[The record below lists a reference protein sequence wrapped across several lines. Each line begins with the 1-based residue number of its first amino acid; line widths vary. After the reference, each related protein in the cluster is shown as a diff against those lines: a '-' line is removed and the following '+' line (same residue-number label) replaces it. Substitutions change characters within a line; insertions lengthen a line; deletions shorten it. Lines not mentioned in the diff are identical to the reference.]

1 MFDGLK
7 AKEMYDEA
15 SRQQKLDMVK
25 VIIERR
31 DSSALDFV
39 LQALK
44 QEEDVFVISALVKA
58 SGILGERTII
68 SILQPYLGHKDGRV
82 RANAVE
88 GLEAIGDEMGW
99 PLIVPLLNDEDHRV
113 RANAA
118 RALIHF
124 DEAEARR
131 LVQSLINSQKTKERA
146 TALYFLRTVKVSWSE
161 KMLWS
166 FIEREKQPDLHRL
179 ACGLIAES
187 GTFRSIK
194 FLERLSE
201 NCGEE
206 GKRAYEIALSALRRR
221 NKDCPPDDG
230 GDIAYE
236 GPFAIDEK
244 ETPPPLASVATVEP
258 PTMLRSRPPSSLT
271 NSQWRVLQEKKD
283 EKSVWK
289 AIAPIFVG
297 GCIMALAGMF
307 LLGSG
312 ARSAPSLS
320 TSSSPPSLAAKG
332 KRTKTVKKRKAPAVS
347 KPSYIPARR
356 RSLMETQRRRQ
367 LSLARRKRIVGRR
380 KERHW

>member
-25 VIIERR
+25 VIIERK

-39 LQALK
+39 LQVLR
-44 QEEDVFVISALVKA
+44 QEEDVFVISSLVKA
-58 SGILGERTII
+58 SGILGERTTI

-118 RALIHF
+118 RALIQF
-124 DEAEARR
+124 DEGEARQ
-131 LVQSLINSQKTKERA
+131 LVQSLIDSQKTKERA
-146 TALYFLRTVKVSWSE
+146 TALYFLRTVKVNWSE
-161 KMLWS
+161 RMLWS
-166 FIEREKQPDLHRL
+166 FIEKEEQPDLHRL
-179 ACGLIAES
+179 ACGLLAES

-201 NCGEE
+201 NSGEE
-206 GKRAYEIALSALRRR
+206 RKRAYNIALSALRRR
-221 NKDCPPDDG
+221 WKDHPLDESDDFAAAPPSL
-230 GDIAYE
+230 
-236 GPFAIDEK
+236 
-244 ETPPPLASVATVEP
+244 TSVATMEP
-258 PTMLRSRPPSSLT
+258 PTMLPSRSPSSLT
-271 NSQWRVLQEKKD
+271 NSQWRVVQDKK
-283 EKSVWK
+283 EEQSSWK
-289 AIAPIFVG
+289 AFVPIFVG

-312 ARSAPSLS
+312 ARSAPPLS

-332 KRTKTVKKRKAPAVS
+332 KRTKTVKSRKAPADS
-347 KPSYIPARR
+347 KPSYVPARR
-356 RSLMETQRRRQ
+356 RSLQESQRRRQ
-367 LSLARRKRIVGRR
+367 LSIARRNRLVGRR
-380 KERHW
+380 KERRW